1 MPSNHLILCRPLLLP
16 PSIFPSIRVFSS
28 ESVHAGLDDAQAGV
42 KTVRRDINNLTYA
55 VDSILIANDG
65 KQGGIKEPLEEVHE
79 RRVWKAGLKLNIKK
93 TKIVAFCPITSWQI
107 DGEIMETV
115 TDFIFLGCKNH
126 CSWWLQPWNRKTL
139 APWKKSYG
147 QTRQHIKK
155 QRFYFADKGLY
166 GQSYGFS
173 SSHVWMWELD
183 QKKAEHWRIDVF
195 KLCCWRRLLRI
206 PALQGDQTVNPKGT
220 QPWIFIGRNDDEA
233 EAPILRPPGGKCQL
247 IRKRTLMLENIED
260 RRRRGRQGD
269 IVGWHHRLKGHEF
282 EQSPGDDEGQ
292 GSLGCCSPW
301 GCKELDTTEWLSNNH
316 VPPTTQTQTQ
326 THTLLKT
333 KVRRNIVYLE
343 YIL

>member
-1 MPSNHLILCRPLLLP
+1 MEKLWKQWQTLFSWAAKITADSDCSHEIKRHLLL
-16 PSIFPSIRVFSS
+16 
-28 ESVHAGLDDAQAGV
+28 
-42 KTVRRDINNLTYA
+42 RRKVMTNQN
-55 VDSILIANDG
+55 SILKSWDITLPT
-65 KQGGIKEPLEEVHE
+65 KVH
-79 RRVWKAGLKLNIKK
+79 L
-93 TKIVAFCPITSWQI
+93 S
-107 DGEIMETV
+107 
-115 TDFIFLGCKNH
+115 
-126 CSWWLQPWNRKTL
+126 
-139 APWKKSYG
+139 
-147 QTRQHIKK
+147 
-155 QRFYFADKGLY
+155 
-166 GQSYGFS
+166 QSYGFS
-173 SSHVWMWELD
+173 SSQVWMWELD

-206 PALQGDQTVNPKGT
+206 PALKGDQTVNPKGT

-233 EAPILRPPGGKCQL
+233 EAPILRPPRGKCQL
-247 IRKRTLMLENIED
+247 ISKRTLILENIED

-282 EQSPGDDEGQ
+282 EQTPGDDEGQ

-301 GCKELDTTEWLSNNH
+301 GCKELDMTEWLSNNH